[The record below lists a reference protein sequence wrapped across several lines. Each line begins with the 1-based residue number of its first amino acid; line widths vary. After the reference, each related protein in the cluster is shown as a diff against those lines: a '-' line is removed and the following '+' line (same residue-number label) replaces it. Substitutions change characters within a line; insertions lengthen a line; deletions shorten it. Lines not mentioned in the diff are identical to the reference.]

1 MPVFFLGTLHARK
14 HPFSKSFD
22 NFTGLSDTKSFR
34 YKFIQWWHWRFTQ
47 SVFLFCSRANY
58 IRGERN
64 FCANFTGWSVRL
76 ETALYGNDLFPFFRL
91 PYFCVLGRDVRS
103 SKIFV
108 DTVPMPGLITMT
120 LVQWAQLW
128 LSVYQQTD
136 ARTRDKTVETFTF
149 QDAYDY
155 EYQVFL
161 ILSGVRAWASVIL
174 AGKRGSRR
182 HSTTSFRANV
192 VVAKT
197 RYQMSEVLSFC
208 DRESA

>member
-1 MPVFFLGTLHARK
+1 MFFCFVHAQAIFEVKEISAQISQLEAFVWKRLCIETICFLSFACPIFAYSGETL
-14 HPFSKSFD
+14 
-22 NFTGLSDTKSFR
+22 
-34 YKFIQWWHWRFTQ
+34 
-47 SVFLFCSRANY
+47 
-58 IRGERN
+58 E
-64 FCANFTGWSVRL
+64 
-76 ETALYGNDLFPFFRL
+76 E
-91 PYFCVLGRDVRS
+91 S

-161 ILSGVRAWASVIL
+161 ILSGVRACASVIL
-174 AGKRGSRR
+174 AGTRGSRR
-182 HSTTSFRANV
+182 HSTTSFRTNV
-192 VVAKT
+192 VEAKT
-197 RYQMSEVLSFC
+197 RYIYQMSEVLSFW